1 MVDIVEVPHDEVL
14 AGLRVATDS
23 EAMRELLAPYFGPQ
37 VQLLQVKLGRFTYK
51 PGRNARFAYRL
62 KLLDRDRELA
72 TRHVVHGR
80 MEPLADAAHLHKKMS
95 RRDWTT
101 PAYGPPLLYFGELGL
116 VLWGF
121 PNDPKLPGVEMIAG
135 PAGLLP
141 LVPRI
146 PALARLA
153 PVRCE
158 SAVVKYVPGKRLVM
172 RHKLTAGDGRRHLVY
187 SKTYAHDNG
196 GAILAVMRHLWEH
209 GKTDPMALTCPQ
221 PLAYLDDARTLVL
234 GALPGTGAVAELHG
248 EGARAA
254 MEQTGRGLASVH
266 ASGVR
271 GLEPWG
277 EAHEFENLLKAT
289 DTLQRY
295 DAGLAPAVTRI
306 RALAQAGLAAAGA
319 SQLVPIHGA
328 FRFTQLL
335 AYRGRL
341 ALIDFD
347 GFRSGNPACDAGSF
361 IAHLYYL
368 HAKDELPLATVR
380 EAATAFASSYR
391 SVHPEG
397 LPEPALRWYAA
408 AILVSKHAQKC
419 VKRMKDDGDTKIAH
433 MLERAERWLSGT
445 ESPV

>member
-1 MVDIVEVPHDEVL
+1 MVDIVEMPHDDVL
-14 AGLRVATDS
+14 TGLRVATDG
-23 EAMRELLAPYFGPQ
+23 EAMRELLAPYFGGGM
-37 VQLLQVKLGRFTYK
+37 QLVQVKLGRFTYK

-62 KLLDRDRELA
+62 KLLDRDREVA

-80 MEPLADAAHLHKKMS
+80 MEPLADAAQLHKKMS
-95 RRDWTT
+95 RRTWAT

-135 PAGLLP
+135 PGGLLA

-158 SAVVKYVPGKRLVM
+158 SGLVKYVPGKRLVM
-172 RHKLTAGDGRRHLVY
+172 RHKLTAADGRRHLVY

-196 GAILAVMRHLWEH
+196 GAILGVMRHLWEH

-221 PLAYLDDARTLVL
+221 PLAYLDDARTMVL
-234 GALPGTGAVAELHG
+234 GALPGTAAVAELQG
-248 EGARAA
+248 EDARAA

-289 DTLQRY
+289 ETLQRY
-295 DAGLAPAVTRI
+295 DAELAPAIARI
-306 RALAQAGLAAAGA
+306 RALAQAGLATPD
-319 SQLVPIHGA
+319 STSPVPIHGA

-335 AYRGRL
+335 TYRGRL

-347 GFRSGNPACDAGSF
+347 GFRSGHAACDAGSF

-368 HAKDELPLATVR
+368 HAKDELSL
-380 EAATAFASSYR
+380 EAAQAAAAAFAAAYR
-391 SVHPEG
+391 SVRPEG

-419 VKRMKDDGDTKIAH
+419 VKRLKDDGDVKIAH
-433 MLERAERWLSGT
+433 MLERAERWLSGA